1 MSKERKIT
9 QVLQCAIAYG
19 KQNAIANTI
28 FFSCF
33 FDKLLA
39 NYLINH

>member
-28 FFSCF
+28 CFSCF
-33 FDKLLA
+33 LTNRLL
-39 NYLINH
+39 IT